1 MSRER
6 QKKTVA
12 VVGPPNS
19 GKSTL
24 FNRLTMLRQT
34 VANYPGVTVEQRVGR
49 LVGSKEAEVD
59 LIDLP
64 GIYNLMAF
72 SEDER
77 VANKVLTGTM
87 PGVAVPDAVLL
98 VVDST
103 HLERHLSLVP
113 AILKVGLPTLVLLNM
128 ADLLAERGGSVDLLK
143 LAGNLGV
150 PVALISAVKGTG
162 LDAVSRFI
170 ESDVNHV
177 PQTVLP
183 ILQKGASCG
192 QWAREVGT
200 ASAYRPPIAPA
211 WSRRLDDVLLHKFWG
226 PIIFVLVVLA
236 IFQSIFSIGQS
247 FSGLLQRLLDL
258 TGQFAATRIS
268 AGLLQSFMVDGIW
281 KGVSA
286 VLVFLPQILLLFFF
300 VGILEDSGYL
310 ARAALIS
317 DRTMQ
322 RIGLNGKSFVP
333 LLSAYACAVP
343 AIMAMRTIENRK
355 DRLATIFIA
364 PFMTCSA
371 RLPIYTLMIAAFL
384 PDRSLLGPL
393 LGLRATAM
401 LALYLLGFIAALATA
416 RLLKSSILKSSSL
429 PFALELP
436 EYRWPTLRSLGVRLF
451 DRTKLFLKNAGT
463 VILLVALVLWVM
475 AHLPLVDGRVPQL
488 RDSAIG
494 HLGQW
499 MEPLIKPLG
508 FNWKVG
514 IGLLT
519 SVFAREVI
527 VGTFGTIYGTD
538 PATRSLNLQEAL
550 RHDLSPGTAAALV
563 VFFAFAMQCTATL
576 AVVRRE
582 TNSWKWPILQFL
594 YMGSLAYA
602 AAWLTNLTV
611 SQLWRL

>member
-1 MSRER
+1 MSCAR

-64 GIYNLMAF
+64 GIYNLAAF
-72 SEDER
+72 SEDEQ
-77 VANKVLTGTM
+77 VTNGVLTGTM

-103 HLERHLSLVP
+103 HLERHLTLVP
-113 AILKVGLPTLVLLNM
+113 AILKLGLPTLVLLNM
-128 ADLLAERGGSVDLLK
+128 GDLLAARGGSLDLLK

-183 ILQKGASCG
+183 ILQNGASCG

-211 WSRRLDDVLLHKFWG
+211 WSRKLDDVLLHKFWG

-247 FSGLLQRLLDL
+247 FSSLLQRLLDL
-258 TGQFAATRIS
+258 TGQFAARQSS

-286 VLVFLPQILLLFFF
+286 VLVFLPQILLLFLF

-343 AIMAMRTIENRK
+343 AIMAMRTIENRR

-384 PDRSLLGPL
+384 PDRPLLGPF
-393 LGLRATAM
+393 LGIRAAAM
-401 LALYLLGFIAALATA
+401 LGLYLLGFIAALATA
-416 RLLKSSILKSSSL
+416 KLLKSSILRSSSL

-451 DRTKLFLKNAGT
+451 DRAKLFLKNTGT
-463 VILLVALVLWVM
+463 VILIVAVVLWVL

-494 HLGQW
+494 HLGRW
-499 MEPLIKPLG
+499 MEPLLKPLG

-514 IGLLT
+514 IGILT
-519 SVFAREVI
+519 SIFAREVI
-527 VGTFGTIYGTD
+527 VGTFGTIYGVD
-538 PATRSLNLQEAL
+538 PETQRIDLRQAL
-550 RHDLSPGTAAALV
+550 RNDLSPGGAAALV
-563 VFFAFAMQCTATL
+563 VFFAFALQCTSTL
-576 AVVRRE
+576 ATVRRE
-582 TNSWKWPILQFL
+582 TNSWKWPLFQFA
-594 YMGSLAYA
+594 YMSFLAYVGA
-602 AAWLTNLTV
+602 LVTN
-611 SQLWRL
+611 QLISWWPW

>member
-1 MSRER
+1 VSRER

-103 HLERHLSLVP
+103 HLERHLALVP

-128 ADLLAERGGSVDLLK
+128 GDLLAERGGSVDLLK
-143 LAGNLGV
+143 LEGNLGV

-226 PIIFVLVVLA
+226 PSIFVLVVLA

-247 FSGLLQRLLDL
+247 FSSLLQRSLDL

-268 AGLLQSFMVDGIW
+268 AGLFQSFMVDGIW

-286 VLVFLPQILLLFFF
+286 VLVFLPQILLLFLF

-343 AIMAMRTIENRK
+343 AIMAMRTIENRR

-384 PDRSLLGPL
+384 PDRSLLGPF
-393 LGLRATAM
+393 LGLRAAAM
-401 LALYLLGFIAALATA
+401 LVLYLLGFIAALATA
-416 RLLKSSILKSSSL
+416 KLLKSSILKSSSL

-451 DRTKLFLKNAGT
+451 DRARLFLKNAGT
-463 VILLVALVLWVM
+463 VILIVAVVLWVL
-475 AHLPLVDGRVPQL
+475 AHLPLVGGKVPQL
-488 RDSAIG
+488 PDSVIG
-494 HLGQW
+494 HLGRW

-550 RHDLSPGTAAALV
+550 RHDLSPSAAAALV

-611 SQLWRL
+611 AQLWRL